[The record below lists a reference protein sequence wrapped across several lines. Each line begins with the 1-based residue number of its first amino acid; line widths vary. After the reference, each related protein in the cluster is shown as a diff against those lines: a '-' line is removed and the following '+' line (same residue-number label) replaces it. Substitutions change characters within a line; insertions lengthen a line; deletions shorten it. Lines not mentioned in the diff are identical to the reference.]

1 MNQRMKS
8 RREKVKMIGLDL
20 DGTLLNDK
28 KEVGSYTEKVLKT
41 AIDQGVVVLIATGRP
56 VFGVPERLRSF
67 PGMRYIITS
76 NGARILDQKENR
88 TVYEKMITKEET
100 QRILYTLEQFDSL
113 ADLYFE
119 EKALGCLKSKER
131 VSEFYPENMQKYI
144 FESRTFVPD
153 LHEAVI
159 TAEKDID
166 KIQAVVR
173 TTGERDRI
181 MEVLK
186 AKFDLTISCA
196 LSNNIEVTAKDVNK
210 GKGLLN
216 LGKILGISRAEIMAF
231 GDGLND
237 MDMLKEAGF
246 AVAMENGR
254 DEVKEIADYITCSN
268 EQEGVAYAIEKFV
281 LNSL

>member
-1 MNQRMKS
+1 MNEAR
-8 RREKVKMIGLDL
+8 
-20 DGTLLNDK
+20 
-28 KEVGSYTEKVLKT
+28 KECQNFILK
-41 AIDQGVVVLIATGRP
+41 I
-56 VFGVPERLRSF
+56 
-67 PGMRYIITS
+67 
-76 NGARILDQKENR
+76 
-88 TVYEKMITKEET
+88 
-100 QRILYTLEQFDSL
+100 
-113 ADLYFE
+113 
-119 EKALGCLKSKER
+119 SK
-131 VSEFYPENMQKYI
+131 NI
-144 FESRTFVPD
+144 FWTRTFVPD

-237 MDMLKEAGF
+237 VDMLKEQILQWRWKMGE
-246 AVAMENGR
+246 M
-254 DEVKEIADYITCSN
+254 K
-268 EQEGVAYAIEKFV
+268 
-281 LNSL
+281 